1 VAILAQGLKCEAH
14 INQNYDVDGLRKS
27 LPERLESLIAA
38 KGDRMSGQQSRYAYA
53 VADVLRLSFCISG
66 VQS

>member
-1 VAILAQGLKCEAH
+1 MAILAQGLKCEAH

-38 KGDRMSGQQSRYAYA
+38 KGDRMSANSRDT
-53 VADVLRLSFCISG
+53 VADVLRPSFCISG